1 MDIFQCNG
9 MEHII
14 MSKNTVLSCPVC
26 ATILINK
33 LDEQSKNITQKL
45 IDADRCLNLKC
56 KHERKY
62 HKDGKCH
69 GQNVIGKQCECTKL
83 KEVYRN

>member
-1 MDIFQCNG
+1 

-14 MSKNTVLSCPVC
+14 MSENPVLSYPVC
-26 ATILINK
+26 ATMIVIK
-33 LDEQSKNITQKL
+33 LDEKSKNTAQRL

-69 GQNVIGKQCECTKL
+69 GQNVVGKPCECAKL
-83 KEVYRN
+83 KEVYRNQN